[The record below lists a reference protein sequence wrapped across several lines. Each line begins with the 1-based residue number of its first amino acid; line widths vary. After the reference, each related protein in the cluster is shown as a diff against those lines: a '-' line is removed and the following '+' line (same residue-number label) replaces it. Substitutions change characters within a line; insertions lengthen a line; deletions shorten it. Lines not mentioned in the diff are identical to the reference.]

1 MFEVSKGQDASR
13 MFQADRDAT
22 LVQHVRVLL
31 AEQVLFS
38 VIILW
43 QKHQPQHTTYH
54 SCRGRK
60 ADVAW
65 CGYAKGPSQA
75 HVKENTWQL
84 KLESVQ
90 PCSTWK
96 KNNTWKMETQR
107 VNEVRSICSIW
118 SLAKS
123 RLQRA
128 ERGVKRM
135 QGAPR
140 DHMSTAGPGG
150 AIF

>member
-13 MFQADRDAT
+13 MVQADRDAT

-60 ADVAW
+60 ADVA
-65 CGYAKGPSQA
+65 
-75 HVKENTWQL
+75 
-84 KLESVQ
+84 
-90 PCSTWK
+90 
-96 KNNTWKMETQR
+96 
-107 VNEVRSICSIW
+107 
-118 SLAKS
+118 
-123 RLQRA
+123 
-128 ERGVKRM
+128 
-135 QGAPR
+135 
-140 DHMSTAGPGG
+140 
-150 AIF
+150 